1 MINITIWTFWSLN
14 ALAIIATI
22 FFQRRNTKLL
32 SAGEIKEKTQ
42 VLSEENSLKHWQNW
56 SFLAAS
62 TVLVTSNL
70 LFAAD
75 IPIKYFFYLIITYL
89 TYTAFRNRQVFRR
102 INLPEEY
109 IGREFTLGI
118 LTVLLLV
125 FDIFYI
131 F

>member
-1 MINITIWTFWSLN
+1 M
-14 ALAIIATI
+14 
-22 FFQRRNTKLL
+22 L

>member
-1 MINITIWTFWSLN
+1 MIKIQIWTFWSLN
-14 ALAIIATI
+14 ALAIIAVI
-22 FFQRRNTKLL
+22 FFQKRNARLL
-32 SAGEIKEKTQ
+32 SAGEIKEKARI
-42 VLSEENSLKHWQNW
+42 LSEENSLTRWQNW
-56 SFLAAS
+56 SFLAVS

-75 IPIKYFFYLIITYL
+75 IPIKYFFYLIITHL
-89 TYTAFRNRQVFRR
+89 TYTAFRNRQIFRR

-109 IGREFTLGI
+109 ISREFALGI

-125 FDIFYI
+125 LDIFYI